1 MAVARIEPV
10 RVRRFDPAGLRGKP
24 VERRV
29 RVPRRALVVGA
40 ILTGGWV
47 QHVLATTPAEPQPTP
62 LAVVAAAAV
71 PPASHAQ
78 HGAIPA
84 HGRAV
89 AVGLSPRRHP
99 SARPARAVVR
109 RATKSVAASHAR
121 MGAARPPKPGR
132 GLATARRATSTHASR
147 LLPPVSAAGDA
158 LRMALAPNPQGAI
171 RHVPSVSVAAI
182 RSALQAAGSP
192 ALNASYADGK
202 DVAEYIW
209 DAGRVLDV
217 DPAVVMAVF
226 WHESKFGTRGMARL
240 THSVG
245 YIRPLPGQSALGG
258 YRLYHSWEEGIDD
271 CYRLLLSYA
280 RHGATTITVAI
291 PVWAPPEDHNDVAA
305 YIASVRGTMGA
316 LYAQSAG
323 P

>member
-1 MAVARIEPV
+1 MAVAHIEPV
-10 RVRRFDPAGLRGKP
+10 RVRRFDPAVLRGKP

-29 RVPRRALVVGA
+29 RVPRRALAVGA
-40 ILTGGWV
+40 ILTGGLV

-71 PPASHAQ
+71 QPGPQALRA
-78 HGAIPA
+78 PTRA
-84 HGRAV
+84 HGRASPP
-89 AVGLSPRRHP
+89 GLSPHHHP
-99 SARPARAVVR
+99 SARPASAVVR
-109 RATKSVAASHAR
+109 RATRPVAAGHAHTGVARSR
-121 MGAARPPKPGR
+121 MRGGA
-132 GLATARRATSTHASR
+132 LDTARLARSPHHSR
-147 LLPPVSAAGDA
+147 LLPPVGAAGDA
-158 LRMALAPNPQGAI
+158 LRMALAPNPQAAI

-182 RSALQAAGSP
+182 RSALEAARSP
-192 ALNASYADGK
+192 ALHASYADGK

-217 DPAVVMAVF
+217 DPAVVTAVF

-245 YIRPLPGQSALGG
+245 NIRPLPGQPALDG
-258 YRLYHSWEEGIDD
+258 YRLYQSWEEGIDD

-280 RHGATTITVAI
+280 RHGAATITVAI
-291 PVWAPPEDHNDVAA
+291 PVWAPPADHNDVAA